1 MLELKLLLKQAWPLC
16 LKCTLLHLILE
27 NCTPVIKADNTNQLR
42 PNKTFGILKTE
53 NNVCSGFTK
62 SLYNFLFFTETA
74 DFMAIFAERG
84 KYANNHI
91 V

>member
-1 MLELKLLLKQAWPLC
+1 MPQVYTFALD
-16 LKCTLLHLILE
+16 LE

-62 SLYNFLFFTETA
+62 SLYNFLFLQRLLILWQYLQKEVN
-74 DFMAIFAERG
+74 MPI
-84 KYANNHI
+84 I
-91 V
+91 I